1 MELRSNSAKSLFKG
15 NIGQPV
21 ATVEEYFKYETPE
34 NFSDAKLAHL
44 KEDLDLKPGAK
55 ILDVGCGRGKLVAL
69 LRKKGYDAVGVDPT
83 EEFVKAAGSKYVFVA
98 PAEKLPCGD
107 ETFDAVICAY
117 VLEWLWTSPVLLGKA
132 LLEMMRVVKIG
143 GVVFISVLRP
153 DSIQAYYNTGVPAA
167 PWWFEWMKVLS
178 GFQLVYFSSAVGT
191 YFFKLRKA
199 A

>member
-1 MELRSNSAKSLFKG
+1 MELKSNSAKSLFRG

-21 ATVEEYFKYETPE
+21 QTVEDYFKYETPE
-34 NFSDAKLAHL
+34 NFSAAKLAHL

-55 ILDVGCGRGKLVAL
+55 ILDVGCGRGKLVTL
-69 LRKKGYDAVGVDPT
+69 LRKNGYEALGVDPT
-83 EEFVKAAGSKYVFVA
+83 DEFVQAANSKWVSVA
-98 PAEKLPCGD
+98 PAEKLPFND
-107 ETFDAVICAY
+107 EQFDAVVCAY

-132 LLEMMRVVKIG
+132 LLEMMRVVKLG

-153 DSIQAYYNTGVPAA
+153 DSIPAYYNTGVPAA
-167 PWWFEWMKVLS
+167 PWWFEWMRVLS